1 MTNPS
6 QKPPAEGSPVYCSG
20 PMFSVGDKGEQLAV
34 ATALEGAGFTT
45 YLPQR
50 DGIEVG
56 RVMQLVGHPLLE
68 GFIADKIMQEV
79 RKWVFALDMYQLL
92 DRCQA
97 LVFNLD
103 GRTPDDGS
111 VVETAAAF
119 TAGKP
124 IVIYKTSP
132 ITMLAGADNPMVEGL
147 SGSWTYVDD
156 VTAVPAAVVA
166 AVAAFAKQPYAYGGP
181 PNVAA
186 LIKEGEE
193 VWDALSDMRSMPT
206 DPKDLIKWLEE
217 IAKQL
222 LGGGGSGR
230 FARTAPQAQP
240 TH

>member
-1 MTNPS
+1 MTSSNSFAP
-6 QKPPAEGSPVYCSG
+6 GSPVYCSG
-20 PMFSVGDKGEQLAV
+20 PMFSVGDKGEQQAIADALA
-34 ATALEGAGFTT
+34 AANYST

-56 RVMQLVGHPLLE
+56 RVMQLVNHPLLE
-68 GFIADKIMQEV
+68 GAIADKIMLQV

-147 SGSWTYVDD
+147 SGTWSYVAD
-156 VTAVPAAVVA
+156 VANVAAAVKT
-166 AVAAFAKQPYAYGGP
+166 AVAAAKPYTYTGP
-181 PNVAA
+181 ADVQA
-186 LIKEGEE
+186 LIAEGEE
-193 VWDALSDMRSMPT
+193 VWTVLSDMRSMPT
-206 DPKDLIKWLEE
+206 DPADLIKWLEE
-217 IAKQL
+217 LAKQL
-222 LGGGGSGR
+222 LGGGGKAGR
-230 FARTAPQAQP
+230 FQRTASEAQ
-240 TH
+240 TTT

>member
-1 MTNPS
+1 MTES
-6 QKPPAEGSPVYCSG
+6 TTKPPAQGSPVYCSG
-20 PMFSVGDKGEQLAV
+20 PMFSHGDKWEQKAI
-34 ATALEGAGFTT
+34 ATALEDAGFKT

-68 GFIADKIMQEV
+68 GYIADKIMLQV
-79 RKWVFALDMYQLL
+79 RKWVFALDMFQLL

-103 GRTPDDGS
+103 GRSPDDGS

-119 TAGKP
+119 AAGKP
-124 IVIYKTSP
+124 IVIFKTTP

-147 SGSWTYVDD
+147 SGSWSYVDAAK
-156 VTAVPAAVVA
+156 AVPPAVAA
-166 AVAAFAKQPYAYGGP
+166 AVAAFAKQPYTYAGP
-181 PNVAA
+181 PNITA

-193 VWDALSDMRSMPT
+193 VWEVLGDMRSMPT
-206 DPKDLIKWLEE
+206 DREDLIKWLEE

-222 LGGGGSGR
+222 LGGGKSKR
-230 FARTAPQAQP
+230 FEREAPAAQVRT
-240 TH
+240 